1 MATEDMR
8 LDGQGDLRDEPEGL
22 LEQEH
27 PGGGRFNRLILIT
40 FAAVAIVSG
49 VVVALGVES
58 SGIGQSAGVQKAGED
73 PGASARNNG
82 EVADLAAHGGKRLA
96 APTFVPPPAVVAT
109 VQAPIQKDTAATA
122 QPLRAVGGREVH
134 EGA

>member
-1 MATEDMR
+1 MATEDVR
-8 LDGQGDLRDEPEGL
+8 VNGHGDLGAEPDDL

-58 SGIGQSAGVQKAGED
+58 SGVGQSAG
-73 PGASARNNG
+73 
-82 EVADLAAHGGKRLA
+82 
-96 APTFVPPPAVVAT
+96 
-109 VQAPIQKDTAATA
+109 
-122 QPLRAVGGREVH
+122 
-134 EGA
+134 

>member
-1 MATEDMR
+1 MATEDIR

-40 FAAVAIVSG
+40 FAVVAIVSG

-58 SGIGQSAGVQKAGED
+58 SGIGQSALQKPADD

-82 EVADLAAHGGKRLA
+82 EIADLAAHGGKRTRSTDFRTA
-96 APTFVPPPAVVAT
+96 SSGRRDRASAHPTG
-109 VQAPIQKDTAATA
+109 TAATA